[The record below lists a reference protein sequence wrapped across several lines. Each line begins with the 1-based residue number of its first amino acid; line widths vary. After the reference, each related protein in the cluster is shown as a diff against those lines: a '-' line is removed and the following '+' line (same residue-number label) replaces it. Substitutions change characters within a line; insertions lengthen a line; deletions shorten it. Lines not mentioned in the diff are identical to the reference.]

1 MEVIF
6 ASSYDEKHPPE
17 NIFDNNKKTFFS
29 STGMFPQEIC
39 VQFDPFKIVNNV
51 SLTGCGIKKIV
62 IHTCENDSAVN
73 FVKQAEQAN
82 VPNSNGLQSIKLDLK
97 KSPRVK
103 VMKIEVLEGYDE
115 FFTIH
120 TFGVLWKYRK
130 KVDERKNIYC
140 KENILYVIIYFINH
154 I

>member
-1 MEVIF
+1 MEIIF

-39 VQFDPFKIVNNV
+39 IQFEPFKIVNNV
-51 SLTGCGIKKIV
+51 TITGSGIKKIA

-73 FVKQAEQAN
+73 FIKQAEQKN
-82 VPNSNGLQSIKLDLK
+82 VPNSGGLQSLKLDLK

-103 VMKIEVLEGYDE
+103 VMKIEVLEGYDD
-115 FFTIH
+115 FFSIH
-120 TFGVLWKYRK
+120 TFGVL
-130 KVDERKNIYC
+130 
-140 KENILYVIIYFINH
+140 
-154 I
+154 

>member
-1 MEVIF
+1 MEIIF

-51 SLTGCGIKKIV
+51 SLTGYGIKKIA

-73 FVKQAEQAN
+73 FIKQIEQNN
-82 VPNSNGLQSIKLDLK
+82 VPKSNGLQSIKLDLK
-97 KSPRVK
+97 KNPRVK
-103 VMKIEVLEGYDE
+103 VMKIEVLEGYEDY
-115 FFTIH
+115 FTIH
-120 TFGVLWKYRK
+120 TFGVL
-130 KVDERKNIYC
+130 
-140 KENILYVIIYFINH
+140 
-154 I
+154 

>member
-1 MEVIF
+1 MEIIF

-39 VQFDPFKIVNNV
+39 IQFEPFKIVNNV
-51 SLTGCGIKKIV
+51 SITGSGIKKIA

-73 FVKQAEQAN
+73 FIKQAEQKN
-82 VPNSNGLQSIKLDLK
+82 VPNSGGLQSLKLDLK

-103 VMKIEVLEGYDE
+103 VMKIEVLEGYDD
-115 FFTIH
+115 FFSIH
-120 TFGVLWKYRK
+120 TFGVL
-130 KVDERKNIYC
+130 
-140 KENILYVIIYFINH
+140 
-154 I
+154 